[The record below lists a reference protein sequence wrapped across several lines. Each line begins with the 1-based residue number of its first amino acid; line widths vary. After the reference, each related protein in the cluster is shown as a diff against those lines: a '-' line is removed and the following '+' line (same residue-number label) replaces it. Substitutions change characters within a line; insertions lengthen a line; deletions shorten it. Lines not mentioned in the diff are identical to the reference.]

1 MPHSPARALELLR
14 LGTKNSAATFREGQ
28 EEAIRHVVDGRGRL
42 LVVQATG
49 WGKSSVYFIATK
61 LLREEGT
68 GPVLLISP
76 LLALMRNQIAAAER
90 MGVRAFT
97 INSENKAEWEGV
109 ETELKRDAVDILLIS
124 PERLANQAFLAEV
137 LGPVAGRISMLVVD
151 EAHCISDWGHDFRPH
166 YRLIERIA
174 RTLPGNLRLL
184 ATTAT
189 ANNRVLADL
198 RTVLGPNLTVSRGNL
213 HRPSLL
219 LQTMRMPKGGF
230 GNLIALPLQH
240 VPRTSGNSVFLSDNF
255 QPHEDQWAFL
265 ASIHRMGVERIRTI
279 VDEAERAGKIIGV
292 RLSLS
297 DGDEDEDPWL
307 LPPSRKKKEE
317 PIQQPLPARV
327 RITFSNLGYVEK
339 ADLPSAMLNRLMR
352 LAAFQNPEF
361 YRAQAMRLSTF
372 GKPRVI
378 RCAEEFPRHLGLPRG
393 CLQDAIELLQSHKI
407 KVDLDDERSN
417 GLPLDVS
424 FHGELRPEQQ
434 RAVDTLLFHDTGILS
449 ATTAFGKT
457 VVAAWMIAARK
468 FNTLILVHRR
478 QLLDQWRERLSVFL
492 NLPIKSIGQIGG
504 GRKKPTGLIDVAVIQ
519 SLSRK
524 HVVDDLVAG
533 YGQVIVDE
541 CHHLSAFS
549 FEQVLRQVKA
559 RYVLGLTATPMRK
572 DGHHP
577 IILMQC
583 GPIRYRVNARD
594 QAASRPFEH
603 VVIPRFT
610 NFRLAAQAPKPEIHE
625 IYAALTH
632 DQARNNMIFKDLL
645 EAIKRGRSPLV
656 LTERTEHL
664 KLLASRLENMVKN
677 IIVLQGGKGVKQR
690 KAIMSRL
697 LNLPENEERVLMAT
711 GRYIGEGFDDARLD
725 TLFLALPIS
734 WKGTV
739 QQYVGRL
746 HRLHD
751 QKKEVV
757 VYDYVDGCVPMLA
770 AMFDKR
776 QRGYESVGYSIAQ
789 NRLL

>member
-1 MPHSPARALELLR
+1 LNDQVIHDHLS
-14 LGTKNSAATFREGQ
+14 
-28 EEAIRHVVDGRGRL
+28 
-42 LVVQATG
+42 
-49 WGKSSVYFIATK
+49 GKVIA
-61 LLREEGT
+61 G
-68 GPVLLISP
+68 IYP
-76 LLALMRNQIAAAER
+76 LL
-90 MGVRAFT
+90 
-97 INSENKAEWEGV
+97 KD
-109 ETELKRDAVDILLIS
+109 ETCCFLAVDFDK
-124 PERLANQAFLAEV
+124 ATW
-137 LGPVAGRISMLVVD
+137 
-151 EAHCISDWGHDFRPH
+151 SDDASTF
-166 YRLIERIA
+166 
-174 RTLPGNLRLL
+174 
-184 ATTAT
+184 
-189 ANNRVLADL
+189 
-198 RTVLGPNLTVSRGNL
+198 
-213 HRPSLL
+213 
-219 LQTMRMPKGGF
+219 LQTCSQWNIPACLEKSRSGKGAHIWIFFEQPIPASLARKMGAAILTRTMEERHHVGLDSYDRMFPNQDTLPKGGF

-240 VPRTSGNSVFLSDNF
+240 VPRTSGNSVFLADNF

-265 ASIHRMGVERIRTI
+265 TSIQRMGIERVRAI
-279 VDEAERAGKIIGV
+279 VDEAERNGKIIGV
-292 RLSLS
+292 RLSIC

-317 PIQQPLPARV
+317 PIQQMLPSSV
-327 RITFSNLGYVEK
+327 RITFNNLVYIEK
-339 ADLPSAMLNRLMR
+339 TDLPSAMLNRLMR

-361 YRAQAMRLSTF
+361 YRAQAMRLSIF
-372 GKPRVI
+372 DKPRVI

-393 CLQDAIELLQSHKI
+393 CLEDAIGLLESHKI
-407 KVDLDDERSN
+407 KVELADERFN
-417 GLPLDVS
+417 GVPIDVS
-424 FHGELRPEQQ
+424 FYGELRPEQ
-434 RAVDTLLFHDTGILS
+434 RKAAHALLAQDTGILS

-457 VVAAWMIAARK
+457 VIAAWMVAARK
-468 FNTLILVHRR
+468 VNTLILVHRR

-492 NLPIKSIGQIGG
+492 NLPVKSIGQMAG
-504 GRKKPTGLIDVAVIQ
+504 GRRKPTGLIDVAVIQ
-519 SLSRK
+519 SLNRK

-549 FEQVLRQVKA
+549 FEQVLRQAKA

-572 DGHHP
+572 DGRHP

-594 QAASRPFEH
+594 QAAARPFEH

-610 NFRLAAQAPKPEIHE
+610 NFRLPAQAQKPEIHE

-632 DQARNNMIFKDLL
+632 DQSRNDMILKDLL
-645 EAIKRGRSPLV
+645 ETIKRGRSPLV

-664 KLLASRLENMVKN
+664 KALAARLENTVKN
-677 IIVLQGGKGVKQR
+677 VLVPQGGMGVKQR
-690 KAIMSRL
+690 KAIMTRL
-697 LNLPENEERVLMAT
+697 LNIPENEERVLLAT

-725 TLFLALPIS
+725 TLFLVLPIS